1 MRSSMSLEEFAAL
14 VRREPA
20 EIGEL
25 AAAGLLDPSGEGAFD
40 DLDLMRLMTVQHYG
54 SIGYNP
60 ERVDQS
66 LFGEEMQPVQGDEEL
81 WFCSEACL
89 RHFLTADASAS

>member
-25 AAAGLLDPSGEGAFD
+25 AAAGLLDPAGEGAFD
-40 DLDLMRLMTVQHYG
+40 DLDLMRLMTIQHYG
-54 SIGYNP
+54 SLGYSP
-60 ERVDQS
+60 ERLAEALSGDE
-66 LFGEEMQPVQGDEEL
+66 LEPFLGEEEL

-89 RHFLTADASAS
+89 RDFLTADASAS